1 MKQLSLLSPF
11 AHKNPYNT
19 IYTRPLHEKRKD
31 TESDTIF

>member
-11 AHKNPYNT
+11 AHKKQHNN
-19 IYTRPLHEKRKD
+19 IYTSHLHEQRKY

>member
-11 AHKNPYNT
+11 VHKNTHNT
-19 IYTRPLHEKRKD
+19 IYTSHLHDKRKY

>member
-11 AHKNPYNT
+11 VHKNLYNT
-19 IYTRPLHEKRKD
+19 IYTNHLHEQRKY